1 MCSYDDVFLSYNKIL
16 KRLYLLEK
24 KTKNGKEISHK
35 DLRKAVSVMLKKH
48 PTCRWRSEKIRSKR
62 YYIVIEGFYWLIS
75 VYFQN
80 EKKQID
86 ADIEFFL
93 LRISQYEELL
103 KLEPENLF
111 TEEICVRDL
120 PHFFDREK
128 RTIEKAIIKMQKAT
142 GENYKYL
149 KDGKYVIHPKG
160 IEWLC
165 KNCFKQKYLE
175 ILEKYKMKLTELYI
189 QAGYPYDN
197 FFRKN

>member
-1 MCSYDDVFLSYNKIL
+1 MDEVFLSYNKIL
-16 KRLYLLEK
+16 KRLFLLGK
-24 KTKNGKEISHK
+24 RTKGGKEISHK
-35 DLRKAVSVMLKKH
+35 DLRYAIDIMLKKH
-48 PTCRWRSEKIRSKR
+48 PTCRWRSIKIRSKR
-62 YYIVIEGFYWLIS
+62 YYIVIEGFYWLVS

-103 KLEPENLF
+103 KHQPEKLF
-111 TEEICVRDL
+111 TEDISVKDL
-120 PHFFDREK
+120 PEFFKREK
-128 RTIEKAIIKMQKAT
+128 RTIEKAIIKMQKTT
-142 GENYKYL
+142 GKNYKYL
-149 KDGKYVIHPKG
+149 KDEKYFLSAEG

>member
-1 MCSYDDVFLSYNKIL
+1 MDEVFLSYNKIL
-16 KRLYLLEK
+16 DRLFLLGK
-24 KTKNGKEISHK
+24 KTKGGKEITHK
-35 DLRKAVSVMLKKH
+35 DLRKAIDVMLKKH
-48 PTCRWRSEKIRSKR
+48 PTCRWRSTKIRSKR
-62 YYIVIEGFYWLIS
+62 YYIVIEGFYWLVS

-103 KLEPENLF
+103 KYQPEILF
-111 TEEICVRDL
+111 TEDISVKDL
-120 PHFFDREK
+120 PEFFKREK
-128 RTIEKAIIKMQKAT
+128 RTIEKAIIKMQKTT
-142 GENYKYL
+142 GKNYKYL
-149 KDGKYVIHPKG
+149 KDEKYFLSAEG

-175 ILEKYKMKLTELYI
+175 ILEQYKMKLTELYI

>member
-16 KRLYLLEK
+16 KRLYLLGK

-48 PTCRWRSEKIRSKR
+48 ATCRWRSEKIRSKR
-62 YYIVIEGFYWLIS
+62 YYIVIEGFYWLMS
-75 VYFQN
+75 VYFQT

-86 ADIEFFL
+86 ADINFFE
-93 LRISQYEELL
+93 LRIKQYEELL

-111 TEEICVRDL
+111 TEELCVNDL
-120 PHFFDREK
+120 TKFFDREK

-149 KDGKYVIHPKG
+149 KNTKYVISQKG

-189 QAGYPYDN
+189 QAGYPYDD

>member
-16 KRLYLLEK
+16 KRLYLLGK

-62 YYIVIEGFYWLIS
+62 YYIVIEGFYWLMS

-103 KLEPENLF
+103 KIDPENLF
-111 TEEICVRDL
+111 TEEICVTDL
-120 PHFFDREK
+120 PKFFNREK
-128 RTIEKAIIKMQKAT
+128 RTIEKTIIKMQKAT
-142 GENYKYL
+142 GKNYKYSINEN
-149 KDGKYVIHPKG
+149 KYISAEG